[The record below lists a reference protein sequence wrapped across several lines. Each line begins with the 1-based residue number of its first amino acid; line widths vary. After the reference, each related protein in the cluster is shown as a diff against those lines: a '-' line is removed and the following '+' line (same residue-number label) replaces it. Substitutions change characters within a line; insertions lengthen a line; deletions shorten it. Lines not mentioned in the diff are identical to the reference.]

1 MESCSTYLSTGCQV
15 VYETAIELS
24 RRRCG
29 RLGSAMRHHFGIS
42 LQLCGMTLL
51 LGIVLFEL
59 QSHMLI
65 VMPIGLATGAFLFW
79 IGTRLREG
87 G

>member
-1 MESCSTYLSTGCQV
+1 MKHYL
-15 VYETAIELS
+15 
-24 RRRCG
+24 
-29 RLGSAMRHHFGIS
+29 GIF
-42 LQLCGMTLL
+42 LQLCAMTLL
-51 LGIVLFEL
+51 LGVVVFEL

-65 VMPIGLATGAFLFW
+65 VMPVGLSIGAFLFW